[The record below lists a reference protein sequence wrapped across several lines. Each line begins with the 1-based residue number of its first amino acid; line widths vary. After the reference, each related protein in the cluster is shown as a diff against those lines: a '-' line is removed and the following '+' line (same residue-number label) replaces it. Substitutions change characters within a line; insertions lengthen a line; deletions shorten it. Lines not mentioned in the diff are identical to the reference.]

1 MRVRSIVFCLSLL
14 AVIPFLWDM
23 GTCASAGQEALIKA
37 GDPFPDIPLMAP
49 ENPKEAAYLGIPE
62 GRRFL
67 VKDVKADLVLVEIM
81 NVYCASCWR
90 QVPVYNEL
98 YTLIESNPETR
109 GRIKM
114 IGVAV
119 GNKDWE
125 VTYFRGKFEV
135 PFPVFPDPE
144 FVMHEAIGGSKTPFS
159 IFVRQDPA
167 GKESLV
173 ADTHLGV
180 IGQKEELLAKMQ
192 SMMVADL
199 AGIKERGKK
208 VEAEVVQVKPI
219 LTEEELQAKIRT
231 AFSREGEDVVQFEK
245 LELEKS
251 GPVYSGL
258 VREAD
263 RSYRLFAKVISRPP
277 PCDVCHDIHYIY
289 VFDSSGTILQFIPL
303 QLTKYGNRPFNEEDV
318 AKVRD
323 RIEGRPISKPFHF
336 DPKVDAVTRATI
348 TSAVIFKTLNEGQ
361 ELFEELK
368 KKGVI

>member
-1 MRVRSIVFCLSLL
+1 MRVKSSVSFVSLL
-14 AVIPFLWDM
+14 AVVPLLWAA
-23 GTCASAGQEALIKA
+23 GTNVFAAQEALIKT
-37 GDPFPDIPLMAP
+37 GDPFPEIPLAALEDP
-49 ENPKEAAYLGIPE
+49 REAAYLGVPE
-62 GRRFL
+62 ARPFT
-67 VKDVKADLVLVEIM
+67 VDEVKADLVLVEIM

-98 YTLIESNPETR
+98 YTLIESDPKTR
-109 GRIKM
+109 GRIKIM
-114 IGVAV
+114 GVAV

-125 VTYFRGKFEV
+125 VAYFKGKFEV

-144 FVMHEAIGGSKTPFS
+144 FAVHEAIGGSKTPFS

-167 GKESLV
+167 GKQSLV

-180 IGQKEELLAKMQ
+180 IKEKEKLFAEMQ

-199 AGIKERGKK
+199 AGIKESGKK
-208 VEAEVVQVKPI
+208 IEAEVVHVKPI
-219 LTEEELQAKIRT
+219 LTEEELGAKIRA
-231 AFSREGEDVVQFEK
+231 AFSREGGEVTRFEK

-251 GPVYSGL
+251 GPVYSGV
-258 VREAD
+258 VREAGQTKH
-263 RSYRLFAKVISRPP
+263 LFARVVSRPP

-289 VFDSSGTILQFIPL
+289 VFDSSGTIVQFIPL
-303 QLTKYGNRPFNEEDV
+303 QLTKYGNRPFNEKDI
-318 AKVRD
+318 AKTRD
-323 RIEGRPISKPFHF
+323 RIVGRPIHEPFHF

-361 ELFEELK
+361 ALFEELK